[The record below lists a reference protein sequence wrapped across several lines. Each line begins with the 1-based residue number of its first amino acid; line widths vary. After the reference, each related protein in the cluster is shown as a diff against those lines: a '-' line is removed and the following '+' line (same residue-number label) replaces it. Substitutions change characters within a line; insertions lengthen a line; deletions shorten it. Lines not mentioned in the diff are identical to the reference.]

1 MQHFIDLAEW
11 SSADVRKL
19 LELAIELKAEWRN
32 GGNIPLLQGQTL
44 ALVFQKPSLRTR
56 VSFEVGMKQLGG
68 SSLTLSP
75 DEIGLGKR
83 ESTADIARIL
93 SGYVQGIMARVFEH
107 QHLVEMT
114 QYASVPV
121 INGLSDAQHPCQA
134 LADLL
139 TIREHFGTVEGVRVA
154 FVGDG
159 NNVALSLAQAVSH
172 FGGEFVLGAPAGY
185 GFTEDQMSNID
196 EIATRNNAK
205 LELYENPYEA
215 VKGADV
221 IYTDTWVSMGQ
232 EAESAGRI
240 AAMQPYQVNA
250 KLLEHAGKDAIV
262 LHCLPAHRG
271 QEITDEIAD
280 GKQSLIFPQAENRL
294 HAQKAILVELLS
306 NG

>member
-56 VSFEVGMKQLGG
+56 VSFEVGMRQLGG

-107 QHLVEMT
+107 QHLVEMAK
-114 QYASVPV
+114 YASIPV

-159 NNVALSLAQAVSH
+159 NNVALSVAQAVSH

-185 GFTEDQMSNID
+185 SFTEDQMSNID
-196 EIATRNNAK
+196 EIAARNNAK
-205 LELYENPYEA
+205 LELYEDPYEA
-215 VKGADV
+215 VKGANV

-232 EAESAGRI
+232 EAESDGRI

-250 KLLEHAGKDAIV
+250 KLLAHAGKDAIV